1 MSKIIALLAL
11 SSLLGACATS
21 PIASG
26 EASAGKPVTNQ
37 FQTPAADSGS
47 LIVTRDSGFMGA
59 ACSQKIYVDGTQIGS
74 LRSGQKVQVYLP
86 AGEHVAG
93 VMSGGMCG
101 GGSSSTQII
110 VKAGGTKH
118 LRVASGQS
126 GDIKIEPSAF

>member
-1 MSKIIALLAL
+1 MSKVAMLILAAALTA
-11 SSLLGACATS
+11 GCATS
-21 PIASG
+21 PISSG
-26 EASAGKPVTNQ
+26 EASNGKPIPSE
-37 FQTPAADSGS
+37 FQTQTPDSGR
-47 LIVTRDSGFMGA
+47 LVVTRDSGFMGA
-59 ACSQKIYVDGTQIGS
+59 ACAQKIYVDGTQIGA
-74 LRSGQKVQVYLP
+74 LRAGQKVQVYLP

-110 VKAGGTKH
+110 VKAGGTKF